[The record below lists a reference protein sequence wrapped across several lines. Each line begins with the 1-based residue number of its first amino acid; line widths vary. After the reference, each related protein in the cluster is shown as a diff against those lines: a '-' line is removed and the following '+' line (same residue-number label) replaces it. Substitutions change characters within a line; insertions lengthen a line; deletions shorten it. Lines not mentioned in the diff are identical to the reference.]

1 MDKESGN
8 LKANNAIKD
17 ALSMQKKGFKWKS
30 IMNDPD
36 TGKRF

>member
-1 MDKESGN
+1 MDSETGN
-8 LKANNAIKD
+8 LKANIMIKE